1 MLADAGGEVGH
12 FYLGGLHEVVDRIQP
27 AAHVGKLLLDGL
39 ELLAL
44 ISGHTVHLLV
54 HDLHQGADVA
64 VGEDIGANLGDDH
77 LLEAPGCEPGSLA
90 GFLALLH
97 KRLADVVG
105 ELAAL
110 GILAGERPVAGLALD
125 QPAE

>member
-1 MLADAGGEVGH
+1 MLAYAGGEVGH
-12 FYLGGLHEVVDRIQP
+12 FHLGGLHEVVDRIQP

-44 ISGHTVHLLV
+44 VARHTVHLLV

-64 VGEDIGANLGDDH
+64 VGEDIGSNLGDDH
-77 LLEAPGCEPGSLA
+77 LLEAPGCEAGSLA

-110 GILAGERPVAGLALD
+110 GILACERPVAGLALD